1 VRRSISQRED
11 AVSEILG
18 VTMLL
23 AMVVMVIGG
32 VFVLLGPFLEDIG
45 DNREWSAGSVAAT
58 QLNDRILIAAQSP
71 EGTGLVQQ
79 NVQLSRSMTPLR
91 DVETWTIQADI
102 GGSDRTI
109 VSLEGSLVTVSS
121 LNRTASIVKI
131 TDENSTQSFSLE
143 NGSGN
148 ITIDGYLIGN
158 VVIEIEDIHGTISH
172 RFVQVSLDGIRLNN
186 ELSKGNFEVDLIN
199 SGRIETLP
207 GNSIDVKQFPR
218 LRNDILLDGSS
229 RVTMI
234 LLDLEI
240 SASAS
245 RQMTN
250 VHIDSNGQ
258 VSLFNQQARNLILEF
273 DIAGDPS
280 IAPQY
285 MHHWTGDYELFLA
298 GGTLDDYHDFGPYGR
313 LSGLDG
319 ITLYPSNIPFEFV
332 VTLQSVEVY

>member
-1 VRRSISQRED
+1 
-11 AVSEILG
+11 
-18 VTMLL
+18 MLL

-58 QLNDRILIAAQSP
+58 QLNDRILVAAQSP

-91 DVETWTIQADI
+91 DVEAWTIQADI
-102 GGSDRTI
+102 GGSDRTL
-109 VSLEGSLVTVSS
+109 VSLEGNFVTVSS
-121 LNRTASIVKI
+121 LNKTASIVSV
-131 TDENSTQSFSLE
+131 TDDNGTQYYNLVD
-143 NGSGN
+143 GSGSF
-148 ITIDGYLIGN
+148 TVDDFLVGN
-158 VVIEIEDIHGTISH
+158 VIIEVEDIHGTISH
-172 RFVQVSLDGIRLNN
+172 RFIQISLDGIRLNN

-207 GNSIDVKQFPR
+207 GKSIDVRQFPR

-229 RVTMI
+229 RVTLI
-234 LLDLEI
+234 LLDIEI

-258 VSLFNQQARNLILEF
+258 VNLFNQVARNLILEF
-273 DIAGDPS
+273 DISGDPS

-285 MHHWTGDYELFLA
+285 MHHWTGDYELYLA
-298 GGTLDDYHDFGPYGR
+298 GGTLDEYHDFGPHGR

-319 ITLYPSNIPFEFV
+319 MTLYPKNKPFEFV